1 MSLEPVEG
9 TSYISAEHV
18 IGLPFLNKIS
28 KIKKNKK
35 KGNKIQSVHI
45 AKEKTLLP

>member
-28 KIKKNKK
+28 KKK
-35 KGNKIQSVHI
+35 KGNEIQSVHI

>member
-28 KIKKNKK
+28 KKK
-35 KGNKIQSVHI
+35 KK
-45 AKEKTLLP
+45 KEIKFSQYI

>member
-28 KIKKNKK
+28 KKNKK

>member
-1 MSLEPVEG
+1 MSLEPVEE

-28 KIKKNKK
+28 KKKK

>member
-28 KIKKNKK
+28 KKKKKK

>member
-9 TSYISAEHV
+9 ASYISAEHI

-28 KIKKNKK
+28 IKKNKK